1 MKTYLTNSTQRR
13 RSKVKSGGL
22 KIKIPPTKNSE
33 GAEAPSVPFA
43 SAAYEYK
50 GHIRPS
56 IRPVP
61 YICNPIH
68 IAPYITTFWFFLCTV
83 QPRRVTEMANICIL
97 RPPLVCER

>member
-33 GAEAPSVPFA
+33 GAEAPSVPSA

-61 YICNPIH
+61 YICNH
-68 IAPYITTFWFFLCTV
+68 PYSTLHYNFLVLLMHCAA
-83 QPRRVTEMANICIL
+83 EACY
-97 RPPLVCER
+97 